1 MTEKMSL
8 KELER
13 NMYRNSIQDGILD
26 IQIGC
31 MLLMFVLPLYLNDSL
46 GDFWSSMVFLPLWFL
61 VLFGLRVYRKKI
73 IQPRIGNIQYG
84 AFRKKR
90 LKRMNIII
98 LVINAIALILGILS
112 FLQFKNVS
120 GWVISARFS
129 IILLIGFSLAGYML
143 DFPRLYLYG
152 ILISAA
158 PITGEYLYQNFGFS
172 HHGFP
177 ATFGFLSGV
186 LIITGLI
193 ILVRLLQ
200 KHPPQ
205 DKEVLA

>member
-13 NMYRNSIQDGILD
+13 NMYRHSIEDGILD

-31 MLLMFVLPLYLNDSL
+31 MLLMFVLPIYLSDSL
-46 GDFWSSMVFLPLWFL
+46 GDFWSSVVFLPLWL
-61 VLFGLRVYRKKI
+61 VVIFGLRYYRKRV
-73 IQPRIGNIQYG
+73 IQPRVGKIQYG
-84 AFRKKR
+84 TYRKKR
-90 LKRMNIII
+90 LKQMNIII
-98 LVINAIALILGILS
+98 LIFNIIALVIGIFS
-112 FLQFKNVS
+112 FFQFKNVS
-120 GWVISARFS
+120 GYVISARFS
-129 IILLIGFSLAGYML
+129 IILLVGFSLAGYML

-177 ATFGFLSGV
+177 VTFGALSAG
-186 LIITGLI
+186 LIITGLV

-205 DKEVLA
+205 DNEVLV